1 MAPTP
6 RRTHTTQMVTSSRET
21 AAQGR
26 WNTAQLLDVVN
37 HPLGP
42 EWTLNELKDFASSKN
57 YVEIVRGL
65 DREDAA
71 KLVDF
76 FDQVRRPGFRDAL
89 VHLTTIVMTRPSHP
103 SIGGTLKTRRC

>member
-1 MAPTP
+1 MPDELKDKLVDDLNQVHHLGLQDAL
-6 RRTHTTQMVTSSRET
+6 
-21 AAQGR
+21 AQPGR

-42 EWTLNELKDFASSKN
+42 EWTPNELKDFASSKN

-71 KLVDF
+71 KLVGF
-76 FDQVRRPGFRDAL
+76 SIRSVRL
-89 VHLTTIVMTRPSHP
+89 VRVCD
-103 SIGGTLKTRRC
+103 SIILLQLGGQRSRSV